1 MKRVLI
7 SLVKWFG
14 ISVAMSFVMLLIDP
28 MLGVSD
34 TIASKIGDAIIA
46 YLPIAGVVLDILER
60 RIRSKKSEE
69 KADEKQL
76 TTR

>member
-14 ISVAMSFVMLLIDP
+14 ISVAMSFVMLLIVP
-28 MLGVSD
+28 MFGVSD
-34 TIASKIGDAIIA
+34 AIASKIGDAIIA